1 MKNRTKWIVGF
12 VCASPI
18 IILMEILTFS
28 QVMEMIREKSDMS
41 VMFGYVI
48 ISIVLF
54 INYLLGKLINIKL
67 KIK

>member
-41 VMFGYVI
+41 VFFGVLMVG
-48 ISIVLF
+48 IVLF
-54 INYLLGKLINIKL
+54 LNYLLGLLINSKL